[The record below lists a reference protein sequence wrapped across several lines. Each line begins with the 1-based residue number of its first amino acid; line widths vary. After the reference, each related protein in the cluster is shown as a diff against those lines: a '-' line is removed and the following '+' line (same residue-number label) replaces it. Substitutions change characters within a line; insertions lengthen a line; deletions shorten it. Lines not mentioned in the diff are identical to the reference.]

1 MNQDVYNKRVA
12 EFQDGLRNFKEDI
25 ISGKIVVKNFPD
37 FGRVCETTRYF
48 KQEYDSIYSGIINS
62 ISRKTLEERLKEE
75 MEFLKFLS
83 ILLKNLKHYHRVIHF
98 VPEKE
103 IQKEWGYLITILKEY
118 NLLTLKAK
126 MINAEMNRLYEKG
139 LKSNP
144 NSANTY
150 NSILQTKEYNEMLK
164 QKQEMDNLHFSQDTL
179 DAMNKIEELGSATER
194 IDDEISQNLKHVSQ
208 DINQKIEMLRNET
221 ISALDYFF
229 DMEEAEI
236 PIQQEENLVSAY
248 EKNLQ
253 FVKEIVP
260 SFESSQVV
268 EDNIK
273 EEQSNK
279 MYVKEDTVIVDEEF
293 FKTRSLTN
301 QIDYLSL
308 IVTNILSLNANG
320 KLKGRKSTIQYMGEE
335 LRISKYYKG
344 CLISYTG
351 RLQKLKRQYEK
362 EKEGYILNDMVDTT
376 QQEMKY
382 SDLYADFKYVK
393 QDLFHLA
400 SQVVN
405 RSAKD
410 EVMAVAT
417 INGEPLY
424 ILKRH
429 LEQFNKIFMN
439 YKRLQRELQAYAI
452 ENNIEI
458 IDSDLKLDS
467 VEEAEKKIFNQLSD
481 LYKENQ
487 TEEVLT
493 NIKKLK
499 RTLYNLNKGKRFA
512 LLANLKVMFRATHLG
527 VDLYDFTSLVAEYPE
542 KFLNSEEYEVEE
554 KRKVFSEILSKANQY
569 LEALKEKR
577 EVKQREK
584 VGFKSIIANQVEK
597 VHRCLNLLP
606 KNLQNVLKIKK
617 SRVAQNPKK
626 LAFAVTTAAVG
637 VATIAGF
644 ASLKDFKDIPLVETN
659 ERIETVIDQ
668 EVLAKNASAT
678 GTVLETDALTLEKIE
693 EENKTSVQDAAIVN
707 KISNDEVNLK
717 TLHETHVEN
726 NKQENVQAEKQEK
739 IQNQKESDE
748 FDYAPVW
755 DKIMT
760 TNVGFDD
767 TFVIKE
773 GAEVYTQ
780 DVHAAN
786 EQNGVSPY
794 FEESSIR
801 DVAGIVYEYNGT
813 VLTIYETEEDAE
825 AKKTAIEANGA
836 KQVGV
841 LAMNENADEKGYE
854 GFFNSEDIELS
865 EGRGR

>member
-1 MNQDVYNKRVA
+1 MNMDIYNKRVA
-12 EFQDGLRNFKEDI
+12 EFQDGVKNFKEDI
-25 ISGKIVVKNFPD
+25 LSGKIKVENFPD
-37 FGRVCETTRYF
+37 FSRVCETTSYF
-48 KQEYDSIYSGIINS
+48 MQEYDSIYFGIMNS
-62 ISRKTLEERLKEE
+62 ISRGRLEEHLKEE
-75 MEFLKFLS
+75 MEFLNFLS
-83 ILLKNLKHYHRVIHF
+83 ILLKNLKHYHSVIHF
-98 VPEKE
+98 VPDNE
-103 IQKEWGYLITILKEY
+103 IQKEWGYLLIILKEQD
-118 NLLTLKAK
+118 LLTKKEK
-126 MINAEMNRLYEKG
+126 MIDAEIDHLYEKG
-139 LKSNP
+139 LQSYLNG
-144 NSANTY
+144 ADTY
-150 NSILQTKEYNEMLK
+150 NFEYDEMLK
-164 QKQEMDNLHFSQDTL
+164 KVKERDNLHLSQDTL
-179 DAMNKIEELGSATER
+179 EAMNKIEELGSATER

-268 EDNIK
+268 EDSIK

-279 MYVKEDTVIVDEEF
+279 INVKEDTVIVDEEF
-293 FKTRSLTN
+293 FKTLSLTDK
-301 QIDYLSL
+301 IDYLSL
-308 IVTNILSLNANG
+308 IIANILTLNAKG
-320 KLKGRKSTIQYMGEE
+320 ELKGRKTCM
-335 LRISKYYKG
+335 KYKG
-344 CLISYTG
+344 KIVEIPKKYRELFIRYTG

-362 EKEGYILNDMVDTT
+362 EKEGYMPNDMVDTT

-382 SDLYADFKYVK
+382 SDLYADFKNVK

-424 ILKRH
+424 VLKRH

-439 YKRLQRELQAYAI
+439 YKRLQRELQAYAV

-458 IDSDLKLDS
+458 IDSDVKLES
-467 VEEAEKKIFNQLSD
+467 IEEAEKKIFNQLSD

-487 TEEVLT
+487 TEEVLH

-542 KFLNSEEYEVEE
+542 KFLNSDEYEVEE

-569 LEALKEKR
+569 LESLKEKR

-584 VGFKSIIANQVEK
+584 VGFKTIISNQVEK

-606 KNLQNVLKIKK
+606 KNLQNVLKIKN
-617 SRVAQNPKK
+617 SRVAQNPKR

-637 VATIAGF
+637 VATIVGIG
-644 ASLKDFKDIPLVETN
+644 SLKDFKDVPLVEAN
-659 ERIETVIDQ
+659 EHIETVIDQ

-678 GTVLETDALTLEKIE
+678 GTVLETDALILEKIE
-693 EENKTSVQDAAIVN
+693 EENKTSVQEVAMGD
-707 KISNDEVNLK
+707 KISADETRLK
-717 TLHETHVEN
+717 ALHETHAEN
-726 NKQENVQAEKQEK
+726 NKRENVTEKQEN
-739 IQNQKESDE
+739 IQDRKEKDE
-748 FDYAPVW
+748 LDYAPVW
-755 DKIMT
+755 DGLMT

-773 GAEVYTQ
+773 GADVYTQ

-813 VLTIYETEEDAE
+813 VLTIYETEEDAK
-825 AKKTAIEANGA
+825 AKKAAIEANGA
-836 KQVGV
+836 EQVGV

-854 GFFNSEDIELS
+854 GFYNSEDIELS

>member
-1 MNQDVYNKRVA
+1 M
-12 EFQDGLRNFKEDI
+12 
-25 ISGKIVVKNFPD
+25 
-37 FGRVCETTRYF
+37 
-48 KQEYDSIYSGIINS
+48 
-62 ISRKTLEERLKEE
+62 
-75 MEFLKFLS
+75 
-83 ILLKNLKHYHRVIHF
+83 
-98 VPEKE
+98 
-103 IQKEWGYLITILKEY
+103 
-118 NLLTLKAK
+118 
-126 MINAEMNRLYEKG
+126 
-139 LKSNP
+139 
-144 NSANTY
+144 
-150 NSILQTKEYNEMLK
+150 
-164 QKQEMDNLHFSQDTL
+164 
-179 DAMNKIEELGSATER
+179 
-194 IDDEISQNLKHVSQ
+194 
-208 DINQKIEMLRNET
+208 
-221 ISALDYFF
+221 
-229 DMEEAEI
+229 
-236 PIQQEENLVSAY
+236 
-248 EKNLQ
+248 
-253 FVKEIVP
+253 
-260 SFESSQVV
+260 
-268 EDNIK
+268 
-273 EEQSNK
+273 
-279 MYVKEDTVIVDEEF
+279 
-293 FKTRSLTN
+293 
-301 QIDYLSL
+301 
-308 IVTNILSLNANG
+308 
-320 KLKGRKSTIQYMGEE
+320 
-335 LRISKYYKG
+335 
-344 CLISYTG
+344 
-351 RLQKLKRQYEK
+351 
-362 EKEGYILNDMVDTT
+362 
-376 QQEMKY
+376 
-382 SDLYADFKYVK
+382 
-393 QDLFHLA
+393 
-400 SQVVN
+400 
-405 RSAKD
+405 
-410 EVMAVAT
+410 
-417 INGEPLY
+417 
-424 ILKRH
+424 
-429 LEQFNKIFMN
+429 
-439 YKRLQRELQAYAI
+439 
-452 ENNIEI
+452 
-458 IDSDLKLDS
+458 
-467 VEEAEKKIFNQLSD
+467 
-481 LYKENQ
+481 YKENQ

-693 EENKTSVQDAAIVN
+693 EENKTSVQDAIVN
-707 KISNDEVNLK
+707 KTSNDEVNLK

-773 GAEVYTQ
+773 GADVYTQ

-854 GFFNSEDIELS
+854 GFFNSENIELS